1 MIKMETKKFYA
12 ILVFAIVL
20 SELTGIFISESFLQT
35 HNSTAVETNNSTL
48 NSHQTSDPQ
57 VIYLSDPPASLGNS
71 QDYLINPVFP
81 AHTIASQ
88 YAYVTYGNGRVFIG
102 GLYSS
107 GNGYLSGAKGAAV
120 ISSMLAY
127 QPLTSY
133 DYYLYIT
140 APSPINVGGAVKTDS
155 ATVMFLSS
163 MTGQQSSLNK
173 SMYFLGDVGLE
184 GYMYSTGVV
193 YQRIVQLYQ
202 GGVYYLVVPQMMAL
216 AEGNNYQMAQNFAIQ
231 HHEVLLTVNS
241 IPQMYELIT
250 GQYLAEPQGYIDF
263 PVNFSVGYQYL
274 SEIYANLSA
283 QINNQTIKNE
293 AQQYWSEA
301 EGIAKEG
308 DFYSFYFPNNPAILA
323 IQLLYEHDMSYNIT
337 SEVDKAILEA
347 SSYNNLWKIETAS
360 EAAYLSAGNIS
371 DKIDAN
377 AWAAL
382 SLSINVGPSITPLG
396 FYEGLYNSYIIDM
409 YAAEYYDSVT
419 GYTYGNVTLL
429 TNVYNNPNLLY
440 DYGFF
445 ANYYSQLALNFSN
458 YYLKQLNSTALQEVK
473 DSLYQYM
480 VNEDNVLEN
489 AAAYYDGPS
498 IVGYIMMQYGNIEN
512 NIGLLYQAMPY
523 IRMTMNMEQLTWYN
537 AD

>member
-1 MIKMETKKFYA
+1 MEIKKFYA
-12 ILVFAIVL
+12 ILVVL
-20 SELTGIFISESFLQT
+20 VIISEVSGILIGESFLK
-35 HNSTAVETNNSTL
+35 TNNIASDIQQKTE
-48 NSHQTSDPQ
+48 NNIQTTGPQ
-57 VIYLSDPPASLGNS
+57 YIGDPPASLGNP

-88 YAYVTYGNGRVFIG
+88 YGYVTYGNGRVFIG
-102 GLYSS
+102 GLYTS
-107 GNGYLSGAKGAAV
+107 GNGYLAGAKGAAV
-120 ISSMLAY
+120 IASMLSY

-155 ATVMFLSS
+155 ATVMFMSS
-163 MTGQQSSLNK
+163 MLGQESSLNK

-216 AEGNNYQMAQNFAIQ
+216 AEGKNYQMAQNFAIE

-250 GQYLAEPQGYIDF
+250 GQQLPQPQGYIDF
-263 PVNFSVGYQYL
+263 PVNFSVGYNYL
-274 SEIYANLSA
+274 SQLYSNLSSEVSNETA
-283 QINNQTIKNE
+283 KNE
-293 AQQYWSEA
+293 AQQYWLKA
-301 EGIAKEG
+301 EGLASEG
-308 DFYSFYFPNNPAILA
+308 DYYAFYSPDNPAVQA
-323 IQLLYEHDMSYNIT
+323 IQILYKYDMSYNIS
-337 SEVDKAILEA
+337 SEVDKAISAA
-347 SSYNNLWKIETAS
+347 SSYTNLWKIETAA
-360 EAAYLSAGNIS
+360 EAAYLSQGNIS

-382 SLSINVGPSITPLG
+382 SLSINVGPSIIPYG
-396 FYEGLYNSYIIDM
+396 FYEGLYNAYVIDM

-419 GYTYGNVTLL
+419 GSSYGNVTLL
-429 TNVYNNPNLLY
+429 TDVYENPNLLY

-445 ANYYSQLALNFSN
+445 ANYYAQLALNFSN
-458 YYLKQLNSTALQEVK
+458 YYLKQLNGTALQEIEQ
-473 DSLYQYM
+473 SIYQYM
-480 VNEDNVLEN
+480 TNEDNVLEN

-498 IVGYIMMQYGNIEN
+498 IVGYIMMQYGQMQGNVS
-512 NIGLLYQAMPY
+512 LLYYAMPY
-523 IRMTMNMEQLTWYN
+523 IRMTMNIEQLTWYN
-537 AD
+537 SD